1 MVGIGNS
8 YHEYLTEFSD
18 SEKPRVR
25 ATVILEPSYSPKA
38 AENRKAAKKT
48 QQRGRRR
55 RSRMP
60 GKLQHE
66 QSLTMKVT
74 NTKQAARDGSRS
86 PGPRAATRRR
96 RGAARLRLQW
106 SNIHTGQ
113 EIILAAFVIIELWWS
128 QTKSEKY
135 HEKPTSASHQRSRAS
150 APPHSR
156 AEEDLRDEGATGV
169 VLLQK

>member
-1 MVGIGNS
+1 MKKIILSIVILFTIALNAQVAIGKQSVTNTAVS
-8 YHEYLTEFSD
+8 LEFSD

-25 ATVILEPSYSPKA
+25 AIVILEPSYSPKA

-66 QSLTMKVT
+66 QSLTIKVT

-96 RGAARLRLQW
+96 RGAARLRLQ
-106 SNIHTGQ
+106 
-113 EIILAAFVIIELWWS
+113 
-128 QTKSEKY
+128 
-135 HEKPTSASHQRSRAS
+135 
-150 APPHSR
+150 
-156 AEEDLRDEGATGV
+156 
-169 VLLQK
+169 